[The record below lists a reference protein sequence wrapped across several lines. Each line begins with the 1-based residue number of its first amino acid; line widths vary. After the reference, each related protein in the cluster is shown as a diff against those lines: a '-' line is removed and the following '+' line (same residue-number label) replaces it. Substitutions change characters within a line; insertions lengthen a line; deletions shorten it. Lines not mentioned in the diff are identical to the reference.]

1 MTRQRPRHPDII
13 YRPDLQPPGKRL
25 LFSGITL
32 LAWMIWG
39 YLFLPLLSVAA
50 WWFGVSTFREQML
63 DTGRGGYLLTL
74 TGYVIVIVVTSLV
87 IIGWSR
93 YNQFRFSGPDRRRPV
108 LPVTDEMVQERFN
121 IEPDELLK
129 ARQAR
134 VIEIEFEESGRFR
147 RARFR
152 PGELPNDP
160 ASIGRRPATV
170 DRAG

>member
-1 MTRQRPRHPDII
+1 MTRQRPRHPSII

-32 LAWMIWG
+32 LAWLVWS
-39 YLFLPLLSVAA
+39 YLFLPLLSAAA

-93 YNQFRFSGPDRRRPV
+93 YNQFRFGGPDRRQPV
-108 LPVTDEMVQERFN
+108 LPVTDAMIQERFN
-121 IEPDELLK
+121 LDADELQK
-129 ARQAR
+129 ARHAR

-152 PGELPNDP
+152 AGELPNEP
-160 ASIGRRPATV
+160 ASLGSHGATAE
-170 DRAG
+170 RAG